1 MGAALPCAPRSIS
14 PCPWH
19 QPPLRRLREATGG
32 QGPSVTCLVS
42 PSGPML
48 LPREGWGLVTAVLA
62 TGLFFQLRSQ
72 PAGESPLCQAA
83 LREAGDIM
91 AALLG
96 RSFPS
101 PRVGNL
107 RRELNGKEK
116 PSRSFPPP
124 SPVLCAPSAVP
135 DSSLTSAPTPRPVQ
149 PTRARAHAHACAPP
163 HVCVGQ
169 QACRSAT
176 RMPMHKHTGV
186 CPACTRAHACTARHR
201 QPGLA
206 GSLLLNTSY

>member
-1 MGAALPCAPRSIS
+1 MT
-14 PCPWH
+14 CP
-19 QPPLRRLREATGG
+19 
-32 QGPSVTCLVS
+32 VS

-96 RSFPS
+96 RGFPS

-135 DSSLTSAPTPRPVQ
+135 SSSLTSAPPPAPYNPHVHERTHTHVHPRTCAWGN
-149 PTRARAHAHACAPP
+149 TRAEVRHACRCTSTHARALLAR
-163 HVCVGQ
+163 V
-169 QACRSAT
+169 
-176 RMPMHKHTGV
+176 HT
-186 CPACTRAHACTARHR
+186 CARARHR
-201 QPGLA
+201 QLGLA